1 MRKEHAPR
9 DLLLGIILFCI
20 GVYIIFKNTYVR
32 TFWGFYLGGH
42 RVSSGLIFLPLLIG
56 IVWKVIKPKSFIPYI
71 LIVISV
77 IGILLSILM
86 NITIWFTSTSLID
99 FVLMFGTVSVGLGLI
114 IKALIES
121 K

>member
-1 MRKEHAPR
+1 M
-9 DLLLGIILFCI
+9 
-20 GVYIIFKNTYVR
+20 IF
-32 TFWGFYLGGH
+32 
-42 RVSSGLIFLPLLIG
+42 IPLLIG
-56 IVWKVIKPKSFIPYI
+56 IAWKVIKLESFIPYI
-71 LIVISV
+71 LIVLGV

-99 FVLMFGTVSVGLGLI
+99 FILMFGTVSVGLGLI